1 MYVNILN
8 ACWTNAVVCFQAFI
22 AIEKGFFE
30 LINDSLAEKYNLMM
44 QIPAVCLFFVNI
56 YKHAFIYVFL
66 KNFGCPLVTHTHTLI

>member
-56 YKHAFIYVFL
+56 Y
-66 KNFGCPLVTHTHTLI
+66 